1 MPVSVLRTMALP
13 ELEMVA
19 VVTVAVGAVVS
30 DKVVP
35 LPPVVK
41 VAFAALSRDL
51 RNLPQW
57 RRWPRTPPVSESG
70 Y

>member
-1 MPVSVLRTMALP
+1 MPVSVLRTTALP

-41 VAFAALSRDL
+41 VAFAAVI
-51 RNLPQW
+51 
-57 RRWPRTPPVSESG
+57 T
-70 Y
+70 